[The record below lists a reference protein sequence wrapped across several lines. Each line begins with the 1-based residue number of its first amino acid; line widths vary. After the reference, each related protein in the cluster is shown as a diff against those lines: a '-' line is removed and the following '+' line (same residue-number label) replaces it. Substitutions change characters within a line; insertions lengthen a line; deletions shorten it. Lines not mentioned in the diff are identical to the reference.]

1 MSELLK
7 QIEKANEKNR
17 RNVHLAMAD
26 FAEKLTQEAN
36 GIPMKRTRY
45 QNRYVVRKN
54 GKAEIVEN
62 VG

>member
-1 MSELLK
+1 MSEMLK
-7 QIEKANEKNR
+7 QIEEANEKNR
-17 RNVHLAMAD
+17 RNVRLAMAE

-36 GIPMKRTRY
+36 GIPMKRTRH

>member
-7 QIEKANEKNR
+7 QIEEANETNR
-17 RNVHLAMAD
+17 NNVHFAMAE
-26 FAEKLTQEAN
+26 FAHKLTQEAN
-36 GIPMKRTRY
+36 GIPMKRTRH
-45 QNRYVVRKN
+45 QNRYVVRKD